1 MYLNLTVISY
11 DLTKLYELTSFVL
24 MFSKLKLLQAIKD
37 NGEDALTA
45 LAITPLEA
53 IVEEIEAQELRSK
66 PSRPPPLITTY
77 LFLNQDHEP
86 EIPGAS

>member
-45 LAITPLEA
+45 LA
-53 IVEEIEAQELRSK
+53 
-66 PSRPPPLITTY
+66 TTV
-77 LFLNQDHEP
+77 
-86 EIPGAS
+86 IK